1 MSAPPVTRPVDES
14 MDLLNDIVRNPIDPD
29 YAVVAAREA
38 PAGPARRGWVVGLVM
53 GGFGLL
59 VGLSLGGTL
68 RAAPQVQAERADLVA
83 RVGAASGK
91 VAELQ
96 QRRAALAKEN
106 RNLADA
112 VNQADPA
119 TAAELARLGAV
130 AGSGAVKG
138 SGVVVVVDDGE
149 DNDQQARVVDADL
162 RQLVN
167 QLWRSG
173 AEAIAINGHRLS
185 SRTAIRGAGDAITVD
200 YRSLTRPYRVEAIGD
215 GAAMISEFPGSSGGQ
230 WWSYLQQN
238 YGVSFELTRSG
249 NLELAADPGLRID
262 LARVR

>member
-1 MSAPPVTRPVDES
+1 MTASPLTRPVDES
-14 MDLLNDIVRNPIDPD
+14 MDLLNDIVRNPVDPD
-29 YAVVAAREA
+29 YAAVAARA
-38 PAGPARRGWVVGLVM
+38 AAGGPARRGWVIGLVM
-53 GGFGLL
+53 VGFGLL
-59 VGLSLGGTL
+59 VGLSLGNTL
-68 RAAPQVQAERADLVA
+68 RAAPQIQAERADLVA
-83 RVGAASGK
+83 RVGAASGQ

-96 QRRAALAKEN
+96 QRRAALSREN
-106 RNLADA
+106 RSLADS

-119 TAAELARLGAV
+119 TAAELAQLGAV
-130 AGSGAVKG
+130 TGSVAVKG

-215 GAAMISEFPGSSGGQ
+215 AAAMISEFPGSSGGQ

-238 YGVSFELTRSG
+238 YGVSFELTRNG
-249 NLELAADPGLRID
+249 DLQLAADPGLRID
-262 LARVR
+262 LAGVR

>member
-1 MSAPPVTRPVDES
+1 MTASPVTRPVDES
-14 MDLLNDIVRNPIDPD
+14 MDLLNNIVRNPIDPD

-38 PAGPARRGWVVGLVM
+38 PGGLARRGWVIGLVM
-53 GGFGLL
+53 VVFGLL

-68 RAAPQVQAERADLVA
+68 RAAPQLQTERADLVA

-96 QRRAALAKEN
+96 QRRAALAREN
-106 RNLADA
+106 RGLAEA
-112 VNQADPA
+112 VSQADPA

-130 AGSGAVKG
+130 TGSGAAKG
-138 SGVVVVVDDGE
+138 PGVVVVVDDGE
-149 DNDQQARVVDADL
+149 GTDQQARVVDADL

-215 GAAMISEFPGSSGGQ
+215 AAAMIAEFPGSSAGQ

-238 YGVSFELTRSG
+238 YGVSFELTRNG
-249 NLELAADPGLRID
+249 ALQLAADPGLRID
-262 LARVR
+262 LAGVR